1 MTHLISRTLQADLVV
16 IGGGTAGLAAAV
28 TAARRKLKVLLVE
41 QHGFCGGLTVY
52 SMVHV
57 LDGVLAQTDFTKLAV
72 GGVAV
77 DVLNRLQAFGAMG
90 PDDNPPETPVFHPE
104 GFKLIADEMLAEAG
118 VNCLYHTRLVDTE
131 TRCDRITA
139 AILHSKAGFWRV
151 EAPRFIDASGDGD
164 LCAQAGAA
172 FELGKA
178 LQPMTLHFQ
187 IAGLRSGLTWKG
199 LETACHNVLA
209 EAYRRGEGPRFGGPW
224 ILRIREGEISLNCTR
239 LYGNALDPVDLT
251 AAEVAGRR
259 NAWWIFQTLRAR
271 MPEFTDAYFVHS
283 GPSVG
288 CRETRRIIGDY
299 QLTESDVLSRP
310 DFTDTIGL
318 GAWPMDVHPSDGRV
332 GFHPHKEIPQ
342 APYRYPLRA
351 LLPRSLE
358 NVLAVGRCAS
368 TTAKAHGSSRV
379 NGTSMMMGEAAG
391 VLSALAQASGS
402 TLRDIPVTRL
412 QQELMANGAVLDP
425 HALPERPRDW
435 TVGRPVKGMPPPTF
449 FGGVGSTTSVA
460 S

>member
-1 MTHLISRTLQADLVV
+1 
-16 IGGGTAGLAAAV
+16 
-28 TAARRKLKVLLVE
+28 
-41 QHGFCGGLTVY
+41 
-52 SMVHV
+52 
-57 LDGVLAQTDFTKLAV
+57 
-72 GGVAV
+72 
-77 DVLNRLQAFGAMG
+77 
-90 PDDNPPETPVFHPE
+90 
-104 GFKLIADEMLAEAG
+104 
-118 VNCLYHTRLVDTE
+118 
-131 TRCDRITA
+131 
-139 AILHSKAGFWRV
+139 
-151 EAPRFIDASGDGD
+151 
-164 LCAQAGAA
+164 
-172 FELGKA
+172 
-178 LQPMTLHFQ
+178 
-187 IAGLRSGLTWKG
+187 
-199 LETACHNVLA
+199 
-209 EAYRRGEGPRFGGPW
+209 
-224 ILRIREGEISLNCTR
+224 
-239 LYGNALDPVDLT
+239 
-251 AAEVAGRR
+251 
-259 NAWWIFQTLRAR
+259 

-391 VLSALAQASGS
+391 VLCALAQASGS